1 MISFKSFIKEE
12 EKQHRGTLH
21 CFDVDETLFKTHAKI
36 HVKNEKGETTHKLS
50 NSEYNDHKLP
60 KGHKYDFHEFR
71 SSKEFANNSEPMPK
85 MLNKMKAIHKNI
97 QKSPHHKV
105 IINTAR
111 ADMDDKDKYL
121 DKFKKHGVPIHDIH
135 VHRAG
140 NLPGD
145 DSVAEKKTKVVHDQ
159 LTKKPYAK
167 VHMYD
172 DSKTN
177 LKHFLGLKD
186 KHPNTEFHAHH
197 VQDDGSVKKY
207 HGEG

>member
-1 MISFKSFIKEE
+1 MKIKMKSFKTFIA
-12 EKQHRGTLH
+12 EKTKGSLH
-21 CFDVDETLFKTHAKI
+21 VFDVDETLFKTHAKI
-36 HVKNEKGETTHKLS
+36 HVKKGDKTVKTLS
-50 NSEYNDHKLP
+50 NAEYNDHKLP
-60 KGHKYDFHEFR
+60 TGHHYDYHEFR
-71 SSKEFANNSEPMPK
+71 DAEKFHKDSEPMPK

-197 VQDDGSVKKY
+197 VQDDGTTKKFK
-207 HGEG
+207 G